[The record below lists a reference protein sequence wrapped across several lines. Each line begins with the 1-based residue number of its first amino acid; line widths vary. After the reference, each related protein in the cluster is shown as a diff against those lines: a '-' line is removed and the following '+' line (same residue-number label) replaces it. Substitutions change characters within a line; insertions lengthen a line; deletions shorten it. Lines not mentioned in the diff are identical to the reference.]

1 MAMMGWYHDSAWGL
15 GGWLFM
21 TLSMTLVW
29 GGLIAA
35 VVLMFRSERQTTQTS
50 AGTPAGT
57 AAGTAGS
64 APELVLGERF
74 ARGEIDETEYRLRL
88 EVLRGQPTG

>member
-1 MAMMGWYHDSAWGL
+1 MVVMGWYHDGSWGL

-35 VVLMFRSERQTTQTS
+35 VVVLFRADRKATRE
-50 AGTPAGT
+50 PAH
-57 AAGTAGS
+57 GS
-64 APELVLGERF
+64 GASNPELVLGERF
-74 ARGEIDETEYRLRL
+74 ARGEIDEGEYRLRL
-88 EVLRGQPTG
+88 EVLRGHPGR